1 MILHRWMLTVV
12 VTVVI
17 CVVARRAITPG
28 GFVAIAARITVL
40 PANLN
45 HWVVKVVGVVV
56 GVLKPR
62 ATRATRATEC
72 PGNRVCCNFWAIYC

>member
-1 MILHRWMLTVV
+1 MLTVV

-17 CVVARRAITPG
+17 YVVARRAITPG

-45 HWVVKVVGVVV
+45 HWVVKVWKGTRTAAALGV
-56 GVLKPR
+56 
-62 ATRATRATEC
+62 
-72 PGNRVCCNFWAIYC
+72 